1 MHRQKWQGIYCLLLA
16 SLMMSTSFGA
26 TARGAAPTTPTQTAA
41 PTQSPAPTTGT
52 QTQAPAQTPAPTP
65 TQIITPAPKTTQAPQ
80 NQTGGSSTST
90 TQKTPQAVT
99 PKATQAPQT
108 TAPCAPKASEKTP
121 ATPSA
126 TQAPTTQAPAH
137 QTPSTS
143 IKPAAPCKPLPKAT
157 PEQNNK
163 QQQKPFVLD
172 HFKMIVNTLKQLGVE
187 ESEITN
193 YIKEGKKLEEILKA
207 EKISPK
213 KFKKCMY
220 KQYCEVIDAAV
231 KEGKITAEQAKQ
243 LKTAI
248 KETIHNWL
256 PKK

>member
-26 TARGAAPTTPTQTAA
+26 PVRGAAPTQTTAPTQTAA
-41 PTQSPAPTTGT
+41 PTQAPNQTQTTTPTTGA
-52 QTQAPAQTPAPTP
+52 QTATPAPQKTAPTQVVTP
-65 TQIITPAPKTTQAPQ
+65 TPKATQTPQ
-80 NQTGGSSTST
+80 NQTGVKPSTST
-90 TQKTPQAVT
+90 QK
-99 PKATQAPQT
+99 
-108 TAPCAPKASEKTP
+108 TAPCAPKPGEKAPTMP
-121 ATPSA
+121 QA
-126 TQAPTTQAPAH
+126 TQAPTTQAPSH
-137 QTPSTS
+137 QAPSTS

-187 ESEITN
+187 ESEITG

-207 EKISPK
+207 EKINPK

-231 KEGKITAEQAKQ
+231 KEEKITAEQAKQ
-243 LKTAI
+243 LKAAI
-248 KETIHNWL
+248 KETIQNWL